1 MVVVFSENEMEH
13 TNALH
18 GWYALIFNV
27 KVRVKF
33 SYHSFSK
40 ELETVFIEQQYL
52 HFMYFKFERE
62 I

>member
-1 MVVVFSENEMEH
+1 MVVVNSENEMEH
-13 TNALH
+13 TNTLH
-18 GWYALIFNV
+18 GWYPLIFNV

-40 ELETVFIEQQYL
+40 WLKTVFIEQQYV
-52 HFMYFKFERE
+52 HFMYVKFEPG